1 MVFNQL
7 KLSLAEQGYI
17 PDKILRWGMHR
28 LCRQR
33 LAQERQKSRQGL
45 VRDETEAIAVETKAA
60 NQQHYEVPA
69 QFYEMVLGRNRK
81 YSCCWWDA
89 ETGDLDAAEDLALA
103 RTVNNAGVQ
112 SGMEILDLGCGWGS
126 LTVWLAENFPNVGIT
141 AVSNSNSQ
149 REYIEFRLREKGL
162 DGRVRVITEDI
173 NAFDPG
179 RKFDRIISIEMLEHV
194 RNHSRLFANLAGWL
208 APRGQILTHV
218 FAHYDLSYDFETEG
232 DHDWMG
238 RYFFTGGMMPN
249 HSTLPNAANGFEVL
263 KQDLWCGTHYQ
274 KTSLAWL
281 KNMDANKQMIM
292 EIFQQCYQKDARIWW
307 NRWRMFFLAVAELF
321 GFAAGR
327 EWGVIQQSLG
337 KQVVD

>member
-1 MVFNQL
+1 MVFNQF
-7 KLSLAEQGYI
+7 KLSLAERGYI
-17 PDKILRWGMHR
+17 PDKILRWGMRR

-33 LAQERQKSRQGL
+33 LVQERQKSRQGL
-45 VRDETEAIAVETKAA
+45 SRDETEAIAVETKAA
-60 NQQHYEVPA
+60 NQQHYEVPTE
-69 QFYEMVLGRNRK
+69 FYEMVLGKNRK

-89 ETGDLDAAEDLALA
+89 ETEELDAAEDLALA

-126 LTVWLAENFPNVGIT
+126 LTVWLAEKFPHVVIT
-141 AVSNSNSQ
+141 AISNSTSQ

-162 DGRVRVITEDI
+162 NDRVQVITEDI
-173 NAFDPG
+173 NTFNPG

-194 RNHSRLFANLAGWL
+194 RNHSRLFVNLAEWL
-208 APRGQILTHV
+208 APQGQILTHV
-218 FAHYDLSYDFETEG
+218 FAHHDLSYDFETEG
-232 DHDWMG
+232 DTDWMG

-249 HSTLPNAANGFEVL
+249 YSTLPNAAEGFEVL
-263 KQDLWCGTHYQ
+263 KQDLWCGTHYE

-281 KNMDANKQMIM
+281 KNMDANKERIM
-292 EIFQQCYQKDARIWW
+292 EIFQQCYQKDAKIWW

-327 EWGVIQQSLG
+327 EWGVIQQSFG
-337 KQVVD
+337 K